1 LRFARF
7 GHRTCGDLEVDN
19 DQEVLSMTRL
29 RSTTW
34 LGDRRRRRA
43 LTAAFVAALVA
54 VGTAA
59 AVTGRATVAPS
70 NNSLPTISGTAAT
83 GSTLTANPGT
93 WSGSAPITFQYQWRI
108 CDGNGLA
115 CHDIAGATQQT
126 YVLKRDDAGNT
137 VTVRV
142 IGSNRDGS
150 SPATSGPS
158 ARIAVAA
165 TGPTNTALPTIAGTA
180 VTGGTLTAS
189 SGSWSGQAP
198 TAYAYQWTICDGNG
212 AACHDIAGATASA
225 YTLKRDDAGNTV
237 RVRVTA
243 RSANGGSTAATSGPS
258 AKIAVAGSTPAP
270 NPGCPTPAAGAQS
283 VPIANVAAPARLQ
296 IAQFQVVTGQL
307 RPSTRS
313 FSARFQVVDTCGHPV
328 SGALVYPAA
337 VPYNQFSV
345 PSEATTDTAGWV
357 TMTFDRRAGYPATPK
372 QQQLTMF
379 VRARKAGE
387 SILGG
392 VSTRRLISFK
402 IAR

>member
-1 LRFARF
+1 
-7 GHRTCGDLEVDN
+7 
-19 DQEVLSMTRL
+19 MTRL

-43 LTAAFVAALVA
+43 LTAALVAALVA

-83 GSTLTANPGT
+83 GGTLTANAGT

-108 CDGNGLA
+108 CDGNGAA
-115 CHDIAGATQQT
+115 CHDIAGATSQA

-142 IGSNRDGS
+142 IASNRDGS
-150 SPATSGPS
+150 SPATSAPS
-158 ARIAVAA
+158 AKIAVAA
-165 TGPTNTALPTIAGTA
+165 TGPANTTAPSISGTA

-189 SGSWSGQAP
+189 PGSWNPSA
-198 TAYAYQWTICDGNG
+198 ASFAYQWTICDGNG
-212 AACHDIAGATASA
+212 AACHDIAGATAST

-243 RSANGGSTAATSGPS
+243 RGGNGGTTSVTSAPS
-258 AKIAVAGSTPAP
+258 AKIAVAGAS

-296 IAQFQVVTGQL
+296 IAQFQVTTGLL
-307 RPSTRS
+307 RPSTRT
-313 FSARFQVVDTCGHPV
+313 FSARFQVTDSCGHPV
-328 SGALVYPAA
+328 SGALVFPAA
-337 VPYNQFSV
+337 VPYNQFSAR
-345 PSEATTDTAGWV
+345 EASTDTAGWV
-357 TMTFDRRAGYPATPK
+357 TMTFDRRAGYPASPK
-372 QQQLTMF
+372 QRQLTVF

-387 SILGG
+387 PVLGG
-392 VSTRRLISFK
+392 VSARRLIAFP
-402 IAR
+402 IGR

>member
-1 LRFARF
+1 
-7 GHRTCGDLEVDN
+7 
-19 DQEVLSMTRL
+19 MTRL

-43 LTAAFVAALVA
+43 LTAALVVALVA

-59 AVTGRATVAPS
+59 AVTTRATVAPS
-70 NNSLPTISGTAAT
+70 NSSLPTISGTTAT

-93 WSGSAPITFQYQWRI
+93 WSGSAPISFQYQWRI
-108 CDGNGLA
+108 CGGNGEA
-115 CHDIAGATQQT
+115 CHDIAGATSRE

-150 SPATSGPS
+150 NSATSAPS
-158 ARIAVAA
+158 GRIAVAA
-165 TGPTNTALPTIAGTA
+165 AGPANTGLPGISGTA
-180 VTGGTLTAS
+180 ATGGTLTAS
-189 SGSWSGQAP
+189 PGSWNPSA
-198 TAYAYQWTICDGNG
+198 ASFAYQWTICDGNG
-212 AACHDIAGATASA
+212 AACHDITGATAST

-243 RSANGGSTAATSGPS
+243 RTANGGTTAATSAPS
-258 AKIAVAGSTPAP
+258 AKIAVAGTTAP
-270 NPGCPTPAAGAQS
+270 TQGCPTPSAGAQS
-283 VPIANVAAPARLQ
+283 VPIANVAAPTRLQ

-313 FSARFQVVDTCGHPV
+313 FSARFQVTDTCGRPV

-357 TMTFDRRAGYPATPK
+357 TMTFNRRAGYPASSK

-392 VSTRRLISFK
+392 ISTRRLISFS
-402 IAR
+402 ISR